1 MIIQKT
7 FVQPD
12 GFTFGRLFFV
22 DNSRSVNFTKIFQK
36 TMSFKPVFSL
46 INITA
51 IVSILTVTALAV
63 KLYSIKTE
71 KDNLAHTIEL
81 DRKLHNN
88 EISEI
93 LIRYD
98 AALRQNEQLTKEL
111 EELKN
116 KTVQTD
122 DSVKSN
128 FSLLKENI
136 SVLTKE
142 KYTKSTQLETLNNIL
157 RLKQLDFE
165 SNKKEI
171 EKLHNKISQLE
182 SEILASSETKAEKRK
197 LRALNVSAVGAR
209 TVSEKVLET
218 KKTKNTEQIKVCFT
232 LEDSMGIE
240 KGIKEI
246 FIQIINPKANIVS
259 KNKASIEIKN
269 QTLFYSAKT
278 SVNYDKGDVDVC
290 VFVDANKQNLI
301 KGNYIVNIFSG
312 AHLIGNTSLNLL

>member
-1 MIIQKT
+1 
-7 FVQPD
+7 
-12 GFTFGRLFFV
+12 
-22 DNSRSVNFTKIFQK
+22 
-36 TMSFKPVFSL
+36 MSLKPAFSIL
-46 INITA
+46 NITA
-51 IVSILTVTALAV
+51 IISILTAAALAV
-63 KLYSIKTE
+63 KLYSIETE
-71 KDNLAHTIEL
+71 KEDWAHNIEL

-88 EISEI
+88 EINEI

-98 AALRQNEQLTKEL
+98 AALQQNLQLTKEL
-111 EELKN
+111 DELKN
-116 KTVQTD
+116 KTVQAD

-128 FSLLKENI
+128 LDILKKNI

-142 KYTKSTQLETLNNIL
+142 KYTKGTQLETLNNIL
-157 RLKQLDFE
+157 RLKQQDFE

-171 EKLHNKISQLE
+171 EKLYAKINQLE
-182 SEILASSETKAEKRK
+182 SEILAKSEVKVEKRK
-197 LRALNVSAVGAR
+197 LKASNVIAIGAR

-240 KGIKEI
+240 RGIKEI

-259 KNKASIEIKN
+259 KNKSSIEIKN

-290 VFVDANKQNLI
+290 VFVDANKQHLI
-301 KGNYIVNIFSG
+301 KGNYIINIFSG
-312 AHLIGNTSLNLL
+312 AHLIGNTSLLLL

>member
-98 AALRQNEQLTKEL
+98 AALQQNEQLTKEL

-165 SNKKEI
+165 NNKKEI
-171 EKLHNKISQLE
+171 EKLHNKINQLE
-182 SEILASSETKAEKRK
+182 SEILASSETKAERRK

-232 LEDSMGIE
+232 LEDNMGIE

-278 SVNYDKGDVDVC
+278 TVNYDKGDIDVC

-312 AHLIGNTSLNLL
+312 AHLIGNTSLHLL

>member
-1 MIIQKT
+1 
-7 FVQPD
+7 
-12 GFTFGRLFFV
+12 
-22 DNSRSVNFTKIFQK
+22 
-36 TMSFKPVFSL
+36 MSLKPAFS
-46 INITA
+46 IVNITA
-51 IVSILTVTALAV
+51 IISILAATALAIE
-63 KLYSIKTE
+63 LYSIKTE
-71 KDNLAHTIEL
+71 KEDMAHNIEL

-98 AALRQNEQLTKEL
+98 AALQKNMQLKKEL
-111 EELKN
+111 EEQKN

-122 DSVKSN
+122 DSVRSN
-128 FSLLKENI
+128 LNMLKENI

-142 KYTKSTQLETLNNIL
+142 KYTKSSQLETLNNIL
-157 RLKQLDFE
+157 RLKQQDFE
-165 SNKKEI
+165 NNKIEI
-171 EKLHNKISQLE
+171 EKLYAKINQLE
-182 SEILASSETKAEKRK
+182 SEILASSEVKVEKKKLKAS
-197 LRALNVSAVGAR
+197 NVSAIGAR

-232 LEDSMGIE
+232 LEDNMWIE
-240 KGIKEI
+240 RGIKEI

-259 KNKASIEIKN
+259 KNKSSIEIKN

-290 VFVDANKQNLI
+290 VFVDANKQHLI

-312 AHLIGNTSLNLL
+312 AHLIGNTSLFLL

>member
-98 AALRQNEQLTKEL
+98 AALQQNEQLTKEL

-182 SEILASSETKAEKRK
+182 SEILASSEIKA
-197 LRALNVSAVGAR
+197 GATSR
-209 TVSEKVLET
+209 MAAWLMVRNQN
-218 KKTKNTEQIKVCFT
+218 KKN
-232 LEDSMGIE
+232 DSR
-240 KGIKEI
+240 
-246 FIQIINPKANIVS
+246 
-259 KNKASIEIKN
+259 
-269 QTLFYSAKT
+269 
-278 SVNYDKGDVDVC
+278 
-290 VFVDANKQNLI
+290 
-301 KGNYIVNIFSG
+301 
-312 AHLIGNTSLNLL
+312 

>member
-1 MIIQKT
+1 
-7 FVQPD
+7 
-12 GFTFGRLFFV
+12 
-22 DNSRSVNFTKIFQK
+22 
-36 TMSFKPVFSL
+36 MSLKPAFSIL
-46 INITA
+46 NITA
-51 IVSILTVTALAV
+51 IISILTAAALAV
-63 KLYSIKTE
+63 KLYSIETE
-71 KDNLAHTIEL
+71 KEDWAHNIEL

-88 EISEI
+88 EINEI

-98 AALRQNEQLTKEL
+98 AALQQNLQLTKEL
-111 EELKN
+111 DELKN
-116 KTVQTD
+116 KTVQAD

-128 FSLLKENI
+128 LNILKKNI

-142 KYTKSTQLETLNNIL
+142 KYTKGTQLETLNNIL
-157 RLKQLDFE
+157 RLKQQDFE

-171 EKLHNKISQLE
+171 EKLYAKINQLE
-182 SEILASSETKAEKRK
+182 SEILAKSEVKVEKRK
-197 LRALNVSAVGAR
+197 LKASNVSAIGDR

-240 KGIKEI
+240 RGIKEI

-259 KNKASIEIKN
+259 KNKSSIEIKN

-290 VFVDANKQNLI
+290 VFVDANKQHLI
-301 KGNYIVNIFSG
+301 KGNYIINIFSG
-312 AHLIGNTSLNLL
+312 AHLIGNTSLLLL

>member
-1 MIIQKT
+1 
-7 FVQPD
+7 
-12 GFTFGRLFFV
+12 
-22 DNSRSVNFTKIFQK
+22 
-36 TMSFKPVFSL
+36 MSFKPAFS
-46 INITA
+46 IVNITA
-51 IVSILTVTALAV
+51 IISILTAAALAV
-63 KLYSIKTE
+63 KWYSIKTE
-71 KDNLAHTIEL
+71 KEDMAHNIEL

-98 AALRQNEQLTKEL
+98 AALQQNMQLTKEL

-122 DSVKSN
+122 DSVRSN
-128 FSLLKENI
+128 LNMLKENI

-142 KYTKSTQLETLNNIL
+142 KYTKSSQLETLNNIL
-157 RLKQLDFE
+157 RLKQQDFE
-165 SNKKEI
+165 NNKKEI
-171 EKLHNKISQLE
+171 EKLYAKINQLE
-182 SEILASSETKAEKRK
+182 SEILASSEVKVEKKKLKAS
-197 LRALNVSAVGAR
+197 NVSAVGAR

-232 LEDSMGIE
+232 LEDNMWIE
-240 KGIKEI
+240 RGIKEI

-259 KNKASIEIKN
+259 KNKSSIEIKN

-290 VFVDANKQNLI
+290 VFVDANKQHLI

-312 AHLIGNTSLNLL
+312 AYLIGNTSLLLL

>member
-1 MIIQKT
+1 
-7 FVQPD
+7 
-12 GFTFGRLFFV
+12 
-22 DNSRSVNFTKIFQK
+22 
-36 TMSFKPVFSL
+36 MSFKPVFSL

-98 AALRQNEQLTKEL
+98 AALQQNEQLTKEL

-165 SNKKEI
+165 SNKKKSKSFI
-171 EKLHNKISQLE
+171 TKSVNWNLKFWQVQKRRQK
-182 SEILASSETKAEKRK
+182 TKAQGFECERCWCRDGVRK
-197 LRALNVSAVGAR
+197 SVGNQ
-209 TVSEKVLET
+209 KD
-218 KKTKNTEQIKVCFT
+218 KNTEQIKVCFT

>member
-1 MIIQKT
+1 
-7 FVQPD
+7 
-12 GFTFGRLFFV
+12 
-22 DNSRSVNFTKIFQK
+22 
-36 TMSFKPVFSL
+36 MSFKPVFSL

-98 AALRQNEQLTKEL
+98 AALQQNEQLTKEL

-209 TVSEKVLET
+209 
-218 KKTKNTEQIKVCFT
+218 
-232 LEDSMGIE
+232 
-240 KGIKEI
+240 
-246 FIQIINPKANIVS
+246 
-259 KNKASIEIKN
+259 
-269 QTLFYSAKT
+269 
-278 SVNYDKGDVDVC
+278 
-290 VFVDANKQNLI
+290 
-301 KGNYIVNIFSG
+301 
-312 AHLIGNTSLNLL
+312 